1 MPNFYDSS
9 IPTSISHNTINS
21 TIINYGIRDYLLN
34 LNLLPQYPSLG
45 TSINGSPRIGEPV
58 LDTMVGT
65 GAVTA
70 PDGLPLNVY
79 GIIRKNIAVLPNQF
93 IDNSLTSNAL
103 TDINY
108 LPVVGNPYPNSTA
121 PLGSNT
127 YNNINYDV
135 YGLIN
140 KMEEGQYRKNATV
153 KNLYLDESL
162 QVNMADYLALQPVLT
177 SQQLTNYVDVFGGL
191 NQGGTE
197 GEQGIN
203 VLGSLIN
210 GQGFG
215 FGFGSSGI
223 IPNFDIRASLAG
235 RVLGASG
242 ILNDTRLGII
252 GGQQLAL
259 ALANNAAFNT
269 EQLLLG
275 TLDVEDNVLSLIRG
289 GHLSGLRP
297 SYKITVPESGVGRA
311 FADIGGI
318 LGFTL
323 PKSFLDDSGSIFQDE
338 NKNAENIARANS
350 MIKNTGRGQALAL
363 INNVSENLNV
373 NSTTNPFRS
382 GYSPAFTNNKGNYDS
397 ESISIIDSNLYAYSN
412 GEGGFIHL
420 LSSDEGGGVMPNL
433 NFLREKKTESSGFLS
448 PEANGTGPFGN
459 SGYDTRT
466 IKDIGFTWTSNVGG
480 AVNNIPDNDI
490 MIGDKKSLLVKTQKL
505 FNSIGMK
512 NIVSTKGDMGK
523 NSSQL
528 SQANGGGYSKGSG
541 VIRGDRFSQNGDFD
555 GQKKTAEETYCR
567 SWTPLD
573 RYDSVTKLVRSGIDN
588 ISSNVDSISE
598 FNGDGINNKVPY
610 RFETNNSVI
619 GGYGFPKITPYSTD
633 KPDDPKKFM
642 LSIENLAWNDDVPN
656 LPQSEQGP
664 GDLTTGKRGRI
675 MWFPPYDI
683 SFSENNSI
691 NWEPTNFIGRGE
703 SVYTYNN
710 TERSGSLNFKIVV
723 DHPTY
728 INSFRGV
735 NGPSDNYVAS
745 YFAGCIDPNDVMSKK
760 LTVSEISN
768 IVNEL
773 KTEPQKLTVT
783 PEPEPPAITVYF
795 PNDNIIIPVLY
806 ENGKNKTT
814 GLPINYSTNPFGE
827 GQGLG
832 QFPGNYTLGSTEN
845 WPDNTNFGLNVIDY
859 DIDGVPYSGIN
870 TDSPLWVGLD
880 DFLTNKCPNCKIKV
894 KGFASPQGRG
904 DSNIR
909 LAKDRAQA
917 YIDFLKQKVFQ
928 NLTEEDRNKH
938 FYPATSEAITVSG
951 CKPSSKT
958 NKEPVDTLDCKKDRR
973 TEITCIWDSNL
984 AAENMGPAPVLIKS
998 VDKRITTTIT
1008 NRLYDETK
1016 YFEQLTDADPFVF
1029 DSFRKKIKYFHPA
1042 FHSIT
1047 PEGLN
1052 SRLTF
1057 LLQCTRQGRTLE
1069 TQGANNLAFGRPPVC
1084 ILRIGDFYNT
1094 KIVMDNVSID
1104 YEPLVWDLNPEG
1116 IGVQPMIASVSIS
1129 FKFIGGSTLM
1139 GPINK
1144 LQNALSFNYFAN
1156 SQVYDPRADYLSVI
1170 APEIKNFNPDG
1181 TESGTSTIGTSK
1193 TDWFIT
1199 NLVND
1204 KYNGNVN
1211 KLNTTET
1218 NSTTIPSD
1226 VDQTATSANL
1236 KDVIGETNV
1245 TPIPDATTATASNE
1259 EVLNQFSLG
1268 GYQQITES
1276 STSIDLDMIY
1286 QPKKDIPAII
1296 SGNKTYKFFLYLTRL
1311 NSSEKTNLGGFEVK
1325 RNDGTSL
1332 SVVGTTTNTVN
1343 GLSTTLQVWI
1353 TTVSLDTT
1361 GITTLLKAQAD
1372 ITNERYS
1379 LSIEA
1384 NVAGVAAKS
1393 VGYNSA
1399 IT

>member
-1 MPNFYDSS
+1 MPIFYNTSA
-9 IPTSISHNTINS
+9 PTPLTKNTINS
-21 TIINYGIRDYLLN
+21 TTMATPSIRDFLLN
-34 LNLLPQYPSLG
+34 LNLAPQYPFLG
-45 TSINGSPRIGEPV
+45 TTINGSPHIGEPV

-65 GAVTA
+65 GSNTI
-70 PDGLPLNVY
+70 PNGLPLNIY
-79 GIIRKNIAVLPNQF
+79 GVIRKDIAVLQNQF
-93 IDNSLTSNAL
+93 IDNSPTSDSL
-103 TDINY
+103 IDINY
-108 LPVVGNPYPNSTA
+108 LPPVGNPYPNSTA
-121 PLGSNT
+121 PFGSNT
-127 YNNINYDV
+127 YNNIDYDV

-140 KMEEGQYRKNATV
+140 KMEEGQFRKYSTI
-153 KNLYLDESL
+153 KNLYLDESM
-162 QVNMADYLALQPVLT
+162 QVNMADYLALQPILT

-191 NQGGTE
+191 NQGGTA
-197 GEQGIN
+197 GEQGLN
-203 VLGSLIN
+203 VLGSVLN
-210 GQGFG
+210 GQGIG
-215 FGFGSSGI
+215 FTSSGI
-223 IPNFDIRASLAG
+223 VPNFDIRASLAG

-242 ILNDTRLGII
+242 ILNDTKLGII

-275 TLDVEDNVLSLIRG
+275 TLDVEDNLLSLIRDG
-289 GHLSGLRP
+289 QLSGLRP
-297 SYKITVPESGVGRA
+297 SYKITVPESGAGRA

-323 PKSFLDDSGSIFQDE
+323 PKSFLDDAGSIFQNE

-350 MIKNTGRGQALAL
+350 MLKNTGRGQAISL
-363 INNVSENLNV
+363 INNASENLKV
-373 NSTTNPFRS
+373 NSTTNPFRC
-382 GYSPAFTNNKGNYDS
+382 GYAPAFTNNKGNYDT
-397 ESISIIDSNLYAYSN
+397 EAISIVDSRLYAYSN
-412 GEGGFIHL
+412 GQGGFIHL
-420 LSSDEGGGVMPNL
+420 LSSDEAGGIMPNL
-433 NFLREKKTESSGFLS
+433 NFLREQKTENSGFLS
-448 PEANGTGPFGN
+448 PEANGTGPMGN
-459 SGYDTRT
+459 SGYDSRT

-480 AVNNIPDNDI
+480 AVNNIPENDI
-490 MIGDKKSLLVKTQKL
+490 MLGDKKSLLVKTQKL
-505 FNSIGMK
+505 FNSVGMK
-512 NIVSTKGDMGK
+512 NIISTKGDMGK
-523 NSSQL
+523 YSTQL
-528 SQANGGGYSKGSG
+528 TQANGGGYSKGSG
-541 VIRGDRFSQNGDFD
+541 VIRGDRFSTNGDFD

-573 RYDSVTKLVRSGIDN
+573 RYDSVTKLVRSG
-588 ISSNVDSISE
+588 VDGITNTINSTSE
-598 FNGDGINNKVPY
+598 FNGDGINNTVPY

-619 GGYGFPKITPYSTD
+619 GGYGFPKIAPYTTD

-642 LSIENLAWNDDVPN
+642 LSLENLAWNDDVPN

-683 SFSENNSI
+683 TFSENNSV

-728 INSFRGV
+728 VNSFRGV

-745 YFAGCIDPNDVMSKK
+745 YFAGCIDPNDTMAKK

-768 IVNEL
+768 LVTEI
-773 KTEPQKLTVT
+773 KSEPQQVTLT

-795 PNDNIIIPVLY
+795 PNDNIVIPTLY
-806 ENGKNKTT
+806 ENGLDKTT
-814 GLPINYSTNPFGE
+814 GLPIDYAANPFGQ

-832 QFPGNYTLGSTEN
+832 QFPGNYTQGSTEN
-845 WPDNTNFGLNVIDY
+845 WPDNTNFGLNVTHY
-859 DIDGVPYSGIN
+859 DIDGITYSGIN
-870 TDSPLWVGLD
+870 SDSILWLGLN

-904 DSNIR
+904 DSNTK

-928 NLTEEDRNKH
+928 NLSEEERNKH
-938 FYPATSEAITVSG
+938 FYPPESEAISVSG

-973 TEITCIWDSNL
+973 TEIICIWDSNL
-984 AAENMGPAPVLIKS
+984 ASESIGPTPDLIKR
-998 VDKRITTTIT
+998 VDKRVTSTIT

-1016 YFEQLTDADPFVF
+1016 YFDQLTDADPFVF

-1042 FHSIT
+1042 FHSTT

-1116 IGVQPMIASVSIS
+1116 IGVQPMIANVSIS

-1170 APEIKNFNPDG
+1170 PPVIKTFNADG
-1181 TESGTSTIGTSK
+1181 TEGPSTIGTSK

-1211 KLNTTET
+1211 KVNTTVTTET
-1218 NSTTIPSD
+1218 EVPAEVN
-1226 VDQTATSANL
+1226 QTATSANL
-1236 KDVIGETNV
+1236 NDVIGETNI
-1245 TPIPDATTATASNE
+1245 TPILEATTATTASNE
-1259 EVLNQFSLG
+1259 EVLNQFALG
-1268 GYQQITES
+1268 GYQEISES
-1276 STSIDLDMIY
+1276 STTITIDLIY
-1286 QPKKDIPAII
+1286 QVKRDVPCILTGD
-1296 SGNKTYKFFLYLTRL
+1296 KTYKFFLYLSRL
-1311 NSSEKTNLGGFEVK
+1311 NSTEKTNLGSFEVK
-1325 RNDGTSL
+1325 RNDATSVL
-1332 SVVGTTTNTVN
+1332 VVGTTNSTVN
-1343 GLSTTLQVWI
+1343 GTSTILQDWI
-1353 TTVSLDTT
+1353 TTISLDSAGVTK
-1361 GITTLLKAQAD
+1361 LLEAKAD
-1372 ITNERYS
+1372 TTNERYS

-1384 NVAGVAAKS
+1384 NTNGIAAKS
-1393 VGYNSA
+1393 VGYHSA
-1399 IT
+1399 VA